1 MVVDLENPVGPVK
14 LGWNSSDLWRFQPAQ
29 PLDHR
34 EVKSLSVWLLS
45 SDTFQRLPHQILVWN
60 FRLNMWGSI
69 DNLKW
74 GENRADTPN
83 DFVSQDGDV
92 IINLVNQNNSLEATV
107 DTLGIT
113 LVLQRTDGSIEIHG
127 ITP

>member
-1 MVVDLENPVGPVK
+1 
-14 LGWNSSDLWRFQPAQ
+14 
-29 PLDHR
+29 
-34 EVKSLSVWLLS
+34 
-45 SDTFQRLPHQILVWN
+45 
-60 FRLNMWGSI
+60 MWGSI